1 MNLAKGLMISSGTD
15 KKITKQVAPKVLKVH
30 LFLRLKYFMMIYY
43 NCILSSVGFP
53 VNQLTAYF

>member
-1 MNLAKGLMISSGTD
+1 MISSGTD

-53 VNQLTAYF
+53 VNQLTGYF